1 MNEKEVMEI
10 EQRFMANVFSKRP
23 VVLTKGK
30 GPLVWDIN
38 GKKYVDCI
46 GGYGVC
52 IVGHCHPKVVE
63 AVKRQVD
70 ILISCHSSLYNDVR
84 TAFLQRILEMVPR
97 GLNKVL
103 PVNSGAESVEAAIKL
118 ARRFTGKTDVIAMMG
133 AFHGKTLGALSATW
147 DRKYR
152 EPFLPLVPGFVHVPF
167 GKAEKVE
174 EAITDKTAAVIV
186 EPIQGEGGVKVP
198 HDEYLKE
205 LREICDDRDVLLIF
219 DEVQTGFGRTGKMF
233 ACEHS
238 RIVPD
243 IMCLAKG
250 LAGGLPM
257 GLTVAREEVMSSLK
271 VGEHSGTFFGS
282 PLVCAAALATIDVI
296 SSEKLPERAATLGE
310 YFMIKLEELKAKY
323 NIAREVRGKGL
334 MIGLEF
340 RFDVYKMIL
349 KSIERGVLVLDA
361 GRNVVRFLPP
371 LVIDQTQID
380 EVVAVLDLVMKEEEN
395 ERLSSASSYQND

>member
-1 MNEKEVMEI
+1 MNETEVMEN
-10 EQRFMANVFSKRP
+10 EQKFMANVFSKRP
-23 VVLTKGK
+23 AVLTKGK
-30 GPLVWDIN
+30 GTLVWDIN
-38 GKKYVDCI
+38 GKEYVDCI

-63 AVKRQVD
+63 AVKGQVD
-70 ILISCHSSLYNDVR
+70 ILISCHPSLYNDVR
-84 TAFLQRILEMVPR
+84 TAFLQRILEIAPK

-118 ARRFTGKTDVIAMMG
+118 ARKFTGKTDVIAMMG

-147 DRKYR
+147 DKKYR
-152 EPFLPLVPGFVHVPF
+152 EPFLPLVPGFIHVPF

-205 LREICDDRDVLLIF
+205 LREICDDRNVLLIF

-238 RIVPD
+238 GAVPD

-296 SSEKLPERAATLGE
+296 FGEKLPERAATLGE
-310 YFMIKLEELKAKY
+310 YFKAKLEELEAKY
-323 NIAREVRGKGL
+323 KIAREVRGKGL
-334 MIGLEF
+334 MIGMEF
-340 RFDVYKMIL
+340 KFDVYKMIL
-349 KSIERGVLVLDA
+349 RSLEKGVLVLDA
-361 GRNVVRFLPP
+361 GRNVLRFLPP

-380 EVVAVLDLVMKEEEN
+380 KVAAVLDFVMKEEES
-395 ERLSSASSYQND
+395 ERLSSASSHQND